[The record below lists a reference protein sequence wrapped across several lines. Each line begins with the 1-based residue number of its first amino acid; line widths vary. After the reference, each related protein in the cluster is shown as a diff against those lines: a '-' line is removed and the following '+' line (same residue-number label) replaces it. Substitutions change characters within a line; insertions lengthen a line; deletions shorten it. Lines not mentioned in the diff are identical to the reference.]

1 MPLSQTSPRSEEM
14 PPGICAVM
22 GVPYRV
28 SDITS
33 ATQSVIDRV
42 QEGGGGYACLAGV
55 HGIITAQHRP
65 ELKRALQ
72 QAWANFPDGEPV
84 AWMMRR
90 LGAGTTRRVAG
101 PDLMP
106 SVIDAG
112 QKLGIRHFLFGSTPE
127 VLADL
132 KRRLQQRFPEAKIV
146 GTLSPPFRP
155 LSDAEEAAI
164 VDQILASDAQIVWV
178 GLGLPKQDEWMCR
191 NTARLEPCL
200 AMGVGAAFDFLS
212 GAKRRA
218 PLWMRRH
225 GLEWMHRMGS
235 EPRRLGG
242 RYLRTNSEFV
252 VRAFVGI
259 IGQWSRSLTGNQLG
273 RRR

>member
-1 MPLSQTSPRSEEM
+1 MPLSQASPSSKERS
-14 PPGICAVM
+14 PDTCAVM
-22 GVPYRV
+22 GVAYRV

-33 ATQSVIDRV
+33 ATQAVIDRV
-42 QEGGGGYACLAGV
+42 AERRGGYACLAGV

-65 ELKRALQ
+65 ELKQAFES
-72 QAWANFPDGEPV
+72 AWANFPDGEPV

-90 LGAGTTRRVAG
+90 LGARGTRRVAG

-112 QKLGIRHFLFGSTPE
+112 QRFGIRHFLMGSTPE

-132 KRRLQQRFPEAKIV
+132 EQRLQERFPQAKIV
-146 GTLSPPFRP
+146 GTLSPPFRS

-164 VDQILASDAQIVWV
+164 VDQILACDAQIVWV

-191 NTARLEPCL
+191 NAPRLGPCL

-212 GAKRRA
+212 GAKQRA

-225 GLEWMHRMGS
+225 GLEWLHRMGS
-235 EPRRLGG
+235 EPRRLGR
-242 RYLRTNSEFV
+242 RYLSTNSEFV

-259 IGQWSRSLTGNQLG
+259 VGHWRRSLTGDQIG

>member
-1 MPLSQTSPRSEEM
+1 MPLSQTLPLAEER
-14 PPGICAVM
+14 PPATCAVM
-22 GVPYRV
+22 GVSYRV

-33 ATQSVIDRV
+33 ATQAVIDRV
-42 QEGGGGYACLAGV
+42 QEGRGGYACLAGV

-127 VLADL
+127 VLANL
-132 KRRLQQRFPEAKIV
+132 EQRLQQRFPEAKIV

-242 RYLRTNSEFV
+242 RYLSTNSEFV
-252 VRAFVGI
+252 VRALVGI
-259 IGQWSRSLTGNQLG
+259 VGQWRRSLKGNQLG

>member
-1 MPLSQTSPRSEEM
+1 MPLSQTLPLAEER
-14 PPGICAVM
+14 PPTTCAVM
-22 GVPYRV
+22 GVSYRV

-33 ATQSVIDRV
+33 ATQAVIDRV
-42 QEGGGGYACLAGV
+42 LEGRGGYACLAGV

-90 LGAGTTRRVAG
+90 LGAGDTRRVAG

-112 QKLGIRHFLFGSTPE
+112 QKHAIRHFLFGSTPE

-132 KRRLQQRFPEAKIV
+132 ERRLQKRFPEAKIV

-164 VDQILASDAQIVWV
+164 VDQILASDAQVVWV

-212 GAKRRA
+212 GAKQRA

-235 EPRRLGG
+235 EPRRLGR
-242 RYLRTNSEFV
+242 RYVSTNSEFV

-259 IGQWSRSLTGNQLG
+259 VGHWRRSLTGDQVG